1 MAIVEAYSS
10 TNLVDP
16 NSWFGDIVRAT
27 STEIVISDGYR
38 TAVYEGYG
46 FSYIGYEVV
55 GGTLTGYRDY
65 YQGTLMNEA
74 YNFALPA
81 AAVSDYIDQNN
92 LQGLFRTALNY
103 DDVIYG
109 SVYDDDLAGYDGYD
123 VIYTG
128 GGDDFVSG
136 GYGIDTVVL
145 RGYGNDYRLGT
156 SGSDILID
164 RTDGTSYNTL
174 NSVERIRFDNGTLAV
189 DVAEGQNAGQAYRI
203 YQAAFDRTP
212 DAGGLRYWIDELDD
226 GADLIDVASGFVG
239 SAEFRSVYGY
249 NPTDYEFVDR
259 LYYNVLGRQGED
271 RGVDYWLDTLEDGA
285 SRAYVL
291 AMFAES
297 PENIVGTTPE
307 LSSGIWLG

>member
-1 MAIVEAYSS
+1 MATVEAYRS
-10 TNLVDP
+10 TNLVNP

-46 FSYIGYEVV
+46 FSYFGYEVV
-55 GGTLTGYRDY
+55 SGTLTGYRDY
-65 YQGTLMNEA
+65 YEGNLLNQIYG
-74 YNFALPA
+74 FALPA
-81 AAVSDYIDQNN
+81 AAVSDFIDQNN
-92 LQGLFRTALNY
+92 LQPIFREALKY

-109 SVYDDDLAGYDGYD
+109 SAYDDDLAGYDGHD
-123 VIYTG
+123 IIYSG
-128 GGDDFVSG
+128 GGDDFISG
-136 GYGIDTVVL
+136 GYGIDTVAL
-145 RGYGNDYRLGT
+145 SGYGNEYRLG
-156 SGSDILID
+156 SNGGDVFVDRINGS
-164 RTDGTSYNTL
+164 SNNVL
-174 NSVERIRFDNGTLAV
+174 NSVERIRFDNGTLAI

-212 DAGGLRYWIDELDD
+212 DAGGLRYWIEELDD
-226 GADLIDVASGFVG
+226 GADLIEVAWGFVG
-239 SAEFRSVYGY
+239 SSEFRSVYGS
-249 NPTDYEFVDR
+249 NSTDFEFVDR

-271 RGVDYWLDTLEDGA
+271 RGVDYWLDVLDDGG